1 MDTCISLREAVL
13 PAWRTN
19 ARVTAQLVQA
29 LPRPVYQAAVPG
41 VPRRTVRMLAA
52 HLHSSRCMWIRTLG
66 EPLGIRVPS
75 PVDRLTVTRAE
86 LLRAL
91 RQSADG
97 MLALLT
103 LGCDRGGRIPPT
115 PRYAWRNLALDVC
128 HVLTYFVAHEAH
140 HRGQLVLMARQLG
153 APLPAPAAA
162 DLWQWKPAAAARR
175 AG

>member
-1 MDTCISLREAVL
+1 
-13 PAWRTN
+13 
-19 ARVTAQLVQA
+19 
-29 LPRPVYQAAVPG
+29 
-41 VPRRTVRMLAA
+41 
-52 HLHSSRCMWIRTLG
+52 MWIRTLG
-66 EPLGIRVPS
+66 EPLGIPVPS